1 MSKINIRKRDGSLE
15 PLDIKKIKVVTQAAC
30 EGLSV
35 SRSELEVDC
44 MFKFQEGMSTER
56 IQEILIDTAK
66 NKITEQQPD
75 WARVAARLISYDLR
89 KRVYG
94 SFDPPAFSSFVGT
107 MTSIGVYDHY
117 ILEMYDESEMKIID
131 AMIDHSRDDNF
142 SLAAM
147 GQLTGKYLLRDR
159 SRPGHYH
166 ETPQMMYM
174 AVACVLMAKYGEK
187 YGKQFRLEL
196 IKTFYDGVSTFKF
209 SLPTPILAGVR
220 TPTRQFSSCV
230 LIDCDDNLPSIN
242 ATANAIVN
250 YVSKRAGIG
259 LNEGRVRAIGSKI
272 RNGEMVHTGV
282 VPFLK
287 YHIGALKSCSQ
298 GGIRGGSAT
307 AYYPMWHY
315 QIDEILVLKNN
326 RGIEENRER
335 RCDYAIQIGDE
346 MYERLMNEG
355 SIYCFDP
362 KDVPGL
368 YEAYFEKTNESFS
381 KLYADYIKKAE
392 AGVIRFKKFK
402 ASELF
407 SRLIDE
413 RVETGRIYVMNT
425 QNMNRTSP
433 FLKSKI
439 YMSNLCL
446 EIGLPTKPFTSETDE
461 EGRIALCTL
470 ASYNMSQFIS
480 DEQQLKE
487 MPIYVRALVF
497 ALDSLLDYQDYP
509 MIQAKR
515 ATEDWR
521 TLGMGIVNLA
531 DFFAQQ
537 GMKYGDHDA
546 LQSVNKFMR
555 RLNFFAKE
563 ATVELARTY
572 GPCLMSD
579 EVAVNT
585 KFIHDHAFG
594 LDGKFKLDDRDVLDW
609 VTLNADICKY
619 GVRNATLFAVAPTES
634 SSQVLNATNGVEMP
648 RGFISQK
655 GSKDG
660 VFAQIV
666 PSPELRD
673 QYQYVW
679 DQLDPVP
686 YLKTVAVIQR
696 WVDQTI
702 STNTS
707 YNPAFFGGKLKRQK
721 LLEDMILAWKMGIKT
736 LYYNNVPDGASDE
749 LDSEQKGPASAES
762 DADSCGGGC
771 II

>member
-66 NKITEQQPD
+66 NKITEEQPD

-94 SFDPPAFSSFVGT
+94 SFEPPSFSSFVAT
-107 MTSIGVYDHY
+107 MTSAGVYDRY
-117 ILEMYDESEMKIID
+117 ILDMYDAQEMQVID
-131 AMIDHSRDDNF
+131 SMIDHSRDDNF

-174 AVACVLMAKYGEK
+174 AVACVLMAKYAEK
-187 YGKQFRLEL
+187 YGKEVRLEL

-220 TPTRQFSSCV
+220 TTTRQFSSCV

-259 LNEGRVRAIGSKI
+259 LNEGRIRAVGSKI
-272 RNGEMVHTGV
+272 RKGEMVHTGV

-326 RGIEENRER
+326 RGIDENRER
-335 RCDYAIQIGDE
+335 RCDYAVQIGDE
-346 MYERLMNEG
+346 MYERLQDG
-355 SIYCFDP
+355 GDIYCFDP

-381 KLYADYIKKAE
+381 RLYNIFIKRAE
-392 AGVIRFKKFK
+392 AGEIRFKKFK
-402 ASELF
+402 ATELF

-425 QNMNRTSP
+425 QNMNKTSP
-433 FLKSKI
+433 FMKSSI

-446 EIGLPTKPFTSETDE
+446 EIGLPTKPFISEDDE

-470 ASYNMSQFIS
+470 ASYNMSQFIT

-497 ALDSLLDYQDYP
+497 ALDSLLEYQDYP
-509 MIQAKR
+509 MIQARR

-537 GMKYGDHDA
+537 GLKYGERDA
-546 LQSVNKFMR
+546 LQAVNKFMR
-555 RLNFFAKE
+555 RLNFFAKK
-563 ATVELARTY
+563 ATVELAKEY

-579 EVAVNT
+579 EVAVST
-585 KFIHDHAFG
+585 KLIHDHAFG
-594 LDGKFKLDDRDVLDW
+594 LDSKFKLDDRDVLDW
-609 VTLNADICKY
+609 SSLNSDICKY

-679 DQLDPVP
+679 DQPDPVP
-686 YLKTVAVIQR
+686 YLKTIAVIQR

-707 YNPAFFGGKLKRQK
+707 YNPVFFGGKLKRQK

-749 LDSEQKGPASAES
+749 LDSEQKGPSAPES

>member
-1 MSKINIRKRDGSLE
+1 MTKINIKKRDGSLE

-30 EGLSV
+30 DGLSV

-44 MFKFQEGMSTER
+44 MFKFQEGMTTER

-66 NKITEQQPD
+66 NKITEEQPD
-75 WARVAARLISYDLR
+75 WAQVAARLISYDLR

-94 SFDPPAFSSFVGT
+94 SFEPPKFSRFVDRMMGL
-107 MTSIGVYDHY
+107 GVYDSY
-117 ILEMYDESEMKIID
+117 IMEMYGDDELDIID
-131 AMIDHSRDDNF
+131 GFIDHSRDETF

-159 SRPGHYH
+159 SRPGHYY
-166 ETPQMMYM
+166 ETPQMMYL
-174 AVACVLMAKYGEK
+174 AVACVLMAKYSKK
-187 YGKQFRLEL
+187 YGREKRLEL

-242 ATANAIVN
+242 ATAAAIVN

-259 LNEGRVRAIGSKI
+259 LNEGRIRAVGSKI
-272 RNGEMVHTGV
+272 RRGEMVHTGV

-287 YHIGALKSCSQ
+287 YHVGALKSCSQ

-346 MYERLMNEG
+346 MYTRLLNDDY
-355 SIYCFDP
+355 IFCFDP

-381 KLYADYIKKAE
+381 KMYSGYVRKAE
-392 AGVIRFKKFK
+392 AGEIRFKKFK

-413 RVETGRIYVMNT
+413 RVETGRVYVMNT
-425 QNMNRTSP
+425 QNMNKTSP
-433 FLKSKI
+433 FMKSPI

-470 ASYNMSQFIS
+470 ASLNMSEFIT
-480 DEQQLKE
+480 DEQQLEE
-487 MPIYVRALVF
+487 MPLYTRALVY

-521 TLGMGIVNLA
+521 TLGIGVVNLA
-531 DFFAQQ
+531 DFFARQ
-537 GMKYGDHDA
+537 GMKYGEHDA
-546 LQSVNKFMR
+546 LQATNKFMR
-555 RLNFFAKE
+555 RLSFHAKT
-563 ATVELARTY
+563 ATVELAKDF
-572 GPCLMSD
+572 GACKMSR
-579 EVAVNT
+579 EVAT
-585 KFIHDHAFG
+585 STRMLHDHAYG
-594 LDGKFKLDDRDVLDW
+594 LNTKFKLDDRDNLDW
-609 VTLNADICKY
+609 GSLNTDMCKY

-679 DQLDPVP
+679 DQPDPVP
-686 YLKTVAVIQR
+686 YLKTIAVIQR

-749 LDSEQKGPASAES
+749 LDSVQKGSLPTSSAGDEVCES
-762 DADSCGGGC
+762 CV
-771 II
+771 I

>member
-15 PLDIKKIKVVTQAAC
+15 PLDVKKIKVVTQAAC

-66 NKITEQQPD
+66 NKITEEQPD

-94 SFDPPAFSSFVGT
+94 SFEPPSFSSFVAT
-107 MTSIGVYDHY
+107 MTSAGVYDRY
-117 ILEMYDESEMKIID
+117 ILDMYDAQEMQVID
-131 AMIDHSRDDNF
+131 SMIDHSRDDNF

-174 AVACVLMAKYGEK
+174 AVACVLMAKYAEK
-187 YGKQFRLEL
+187 YGKEFRLEL

-220 TPTRQFSSCV
+220 TMTRQFSSCV

-259 LNEGRVRAIGSKI
+259 LNEGRIRAVGSKI

-326 RGIEENRER
+326 RGIDENRER
-335 RCDYAIQIGDE
+335 RCDYAVQIGDE
-346 MYERLMNEG
+346 MYERLLADGN
-355 SIYCFDP
+355 IYCFDP

-381 KLYADYIKKAE
+381 KLYNIFIKRAE
-392 AGVIRFKKFK
+392 AGEIRFKKFK
-402 ASELF
+402 ATELF

-425 QNMNRTSP
+425 QNMNKTSP
-433 FLKSKI
+433 FMKSSI

-446 EIGLPTKPFTSETDE
+446 EIGLPTKPFTSEDDE

-470 ASYNMSQFIS
+470 ASYNMSQFIT

-487 MPIYVRALVF
+487 MPLYVRALVF
-497 ALDSLLDYQDYP
+497 ALDSLLEYQDYP
-509 MIQAKR
+509 MIQARR

-537 GMKYGDHDA
+537 GLKYGERDA
-546 LQSVNKFMR
+546 LQAVNKFMR
-555 RLNFFAKE
+555 RLNFFAKK
-563 ATVELARTY
+563 ATVELAKEY

-579 EVAVNT
+579 EVAVST
-585 KFIHDHAFG
+585 KLIHDHAFG
-594 LDGKFKLDDRDVLDW
+594 LDSKFKLDDRDVLDW
-609 VTLNADICKY
+609 SSLNSDICKY

-679 DQLDPVP
+679 DQPDPVP
-686 YLKTVAVIQR
+686 YLKTIAVIQR

-707 YNPAFFGGKLKRQK
+707 YNPVFFGGKLKRQK

-749 LDSEQKGPASAES
+749 LDSEQKDPPPSPAGDEVC
-762 DADSCGGGC
+762 DSCV
-771 II
+771 I